1 MALSIRAVSRQG
13 KENRSITDG
22 VDDREEASIHQEE
35 GMREILQHCR
45 HFERPLRPLPTVSN
59 EFRFSYE
66 GQKRQ
71 RELARI
77 LGRARQ
83 GRTCCNDSVV
93 RANTQAAR

>member
-45 HFERPLRPLPTVSN
+45 HFESRLLTLSAGSN
-59 EFRFSYE
+59 EFRFSCK

-71 RELARI
+71 LELARI

-83 GRTCCNDSVV
+83 GRTCCKDSVV
-93 RANTQAAR
+93 GANTQAAR